1 MPTNFTHSSSV
12 ASYLP
17 ITLFVYI
24 NIEYIQYIYVC
35 IHIYICIYIYT
46 YIYIYISYIY
56 VTPDL
61 AVDREFSNI
70 YLVPL
75 RENKT
80 RKYILFLLGVS
91 GRLWLPLGQL
101 SVPFRFRSW
110 DVLSVH

>member
-1 MPTNFTHSSSV
+1 M
-12 ASYLP
+12 Y
-17 ITLFVYI
+17 VYI
-24 NIEYIQYIYVC
+24 YTYV
-35 IHIYICIYIYT
+35 CIYIYI
-46 YIYIYISYIY
+46 YIHIYIYISYIY